1 MTHHPKYGDEQIVN
15 IAKLY
20 SWLGQTSKRG
30 IRKIVQLEKNHI
42 SNWWNNRIF
51 IRK

>member
-15 IAKLY
+15 KLY

-30 IRKIVQLEKNHI
+30 IRKIVQLEENELYG
-42 SNWWNNRIF
+42 
-51 IRK
+51 

>member
-15 IAKLY
+15 IVKLY

-30 IRKIVQLEKNHI
+30 IRKIVQLEENELYG
-42 SNWWNNRIF
+42 
-51 IRK
+51 